1 MNTKIMGLHTKLTNL
16 VFHEIDRHLD
26 RLNMNEEPVNNCNP
40 ENQHQKAENAKVP
53 NNTGRESTEYNLR
66 DIESLAPSLTGQ
78 PLILGNH
85 RKESSLP
92 RNIPTVRSIH
102 QQAPVRKVLSTP
114 IMQQQPLVSDVHVAP
129 SYVTHQQTLG
139 RIVPLLPTAHKQQPA
154 HQTVN
159 QLHSAGPDILGSNT
173 QNQPFLT
180 YPSLHQR
187 RI

>member
-1 MNTKIMGLHTKLTNL
+1 M
-16 VFHEIDRHLD
+16 IDLD

-40 ENQHQKAENAKVP
+40 ENQHQKAENTRVP

-66 DIESLAPSLTGQ
+66 DIESLASSLTGQ

-85 RKESSLP
+85 RKESS
-92 RNIPTVRSIH
+92 RNIPPVRSIH
-102 QQAPVRKVLSTP
+102 QQAPVRKLLSTP
-114 IMQQQPLVSDVHVAP
+114 IMQQQPLVSDVAP

-139 RIVPLLPTAHKQQPA
+139 CKVPLLPTAHKQQLA

-159 QLHSAGPDILGSNT
+159 QLHSARPDILGSNT
-173 QNQPFLT
+173 QNQPLLT
-180 YPSLHQR
+180 YPSLQQR